1 MDLHQERV
9 NCTVLYFS
17 EEPLY
22 VKSEKKQI
30 RKRMKYDVYLYC
42 HAYWKL

>member
-9 NCTVLYFS
+9 NCTVLYRS

-22 VKSEKKQI
+22 VKSKI